1 MRPVMFRHVFL
12 AIALLLLTAGPAQA
26 KPPMWIIHDA
36 DSTIILF
43 GSVHILPTG
52 QDWQPDALKSAIAHA
67 DDLWFE
73 IPFDDASRLSASQS
87 LLQRSLLPQGQS
99 LTALMAAAD
108 VERLKRVA
116 TTLGQPLASF
126 DRMAPWMADVA
137 ISQAF
142 VDAHGGDESSGVEE
156 VLNREAPAGARRRAF
171 ETADDQIST
180 LADAPR
186 AEQLASLAETLRSV
200 EEEPG
205 DFNDIVTAWMKGDMA
220 GLIRDALD
228 PLRKTTPETYRRLI
242 TVRNRAWVPLILQR
256 LAGSGNTVM
265 VVGVGHLI
273 GPDSVPAMLRARGVK
288 VDGP

>member
-1 MRPVMFRHVFL
+1 MFRHVFL

-186 AEQLASLAETLRSV
+186 AEQLASLSETLRSV

>member
-1 MRPVMFRHVFL
+1 MFRHVFL